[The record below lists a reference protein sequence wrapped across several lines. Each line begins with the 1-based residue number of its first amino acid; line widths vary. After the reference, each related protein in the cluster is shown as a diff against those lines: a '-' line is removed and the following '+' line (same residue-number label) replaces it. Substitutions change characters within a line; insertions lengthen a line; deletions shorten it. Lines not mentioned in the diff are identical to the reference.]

1 MDDTALIKAAWD
13 VSNAMA
19 KLNDLIW
26 DLYEH
31 DFMELFINPDPNSV
45 EHLAY
50 EVHQQQSHL

>member
-1 MDDTALIKAAWD
+1 MDDTELIKTAWD

-26 DLYEH
+26 DLYED
-31 DFMELFINPDPNSV
+31 DFIKLFINPDTNSV

-50 EVHQQQSHL
+50 KVHQEESHA